1 MCRTD
6 QQPDP
11 HDAGEEKTSDA
22 AFAALLEDSTEE
34 LYECAPC
41 GYLSTL
47 MDGTI
52 AKINKTLLDWL
63 GLEHEAVVGRM
74 RFTDLLTMGGKLYHE
89 THFAP
94 LLRMQGELGGVA
106 LEIRK
111 GDGVRMPVLVSS
123 VVKHGAMG
131 EPLLIRTTFF
141 DARDRRAY
149 EEELLRARKAA
160 EEAHRQAEAD
170 RARLQDALAVLQ
182 SSLLPD
188 TLPPIPGME
197 TAAHY
202 RTASPDRLGGDF
214 YDVFPLDATRFAF
227 FLGDVCGKGPQAAA
241 VTSLTRYTLRAAALH
256 DPDPV
261 SALSTLNRVLHERY
275 SGGDPRYCTAILG
288 VLEPDPGTGQV
299 TVHLASGG
307 HPPALA
313 LRADGTA
320 DFLPTPADSSS
331 ASCPTRPSPPPP
343 PPWARA
349 TPSCSTPT
357 ASPKPAPAKAAAPC
371 TETKPCVPSPPTMP
385 ASPRTRSW
393 RRSPACWTASATAS
407 TTTPPCSPSAFPPPA
422 PRPGNPYEPA
432 EPRRPRRPDRSGGGS
447 HGGTRLRHLR
457 RPARPPRHPPPQAG
471 PAPRSRPRPH
481 GIL

>member
-1 MCRTD
+1 MTCRTG
-6 QQPDP
+6 QQSDP
-11 HDAGEEKTSDA
+11 HDADDEKASDA
-22 AFAALLEDSTEE
+22 AFAALVEDSAEE

-52 AKINKTLLDWL
+52 AKINTTLLDWL
-63 GLEHEAVVGRM
+63 GLSREAVVGRM
-74 RFTDLLTMGGKLYHE
+74 RFTDLLTVGGRLYHE

-94 LLRMQGELGGVA
+94 LLRMQGEIGGVA

-111 GDGVRMPVLVSS
+111 ADGVRMPVLVSS
-123 VVKHGAMG
+123 VVKHGATG
-131 EPLLIRTTFF
+131 EPLLMRTTLF

-197 TAAHY
+197 SAAHY
-202 RTASPDRLGGDF
+202 RAASPDRLGGDF

-261 SALSTLNRVLHERY
+261 SALTTLNRVLHERF
-275 SGGDPRYCTAILG
+275 SSGDPRYCTAIFG
-288 VLEPDPGTGQV
+288 TLEPDPVTGQV

-307 HPPALA
+307 HPPALV

-320 DFLPTPADSSS
+320 DFLPTPGGLLVGIL
-331 ASCPTRPSPPPP
+331 
-343 PPWARA
+343 
-349 TPSCSTPT
+349 PT
-357 ASPKPAPAKAAAPC
+357 APFTPATITLGPGDTLLLYTDGL
-371 TETKPCVPSPPTMP
+371 TEARTG
-385 ASPRTRSW
+385 ASRTDLYGDEALRAFATDHVG
-393 RRSPACWTASATAS
+393 RSPQAVIKALIGLLDSFGDGLDDDTALLALGVSAAH
-407 TTTPPCSPSAFPPPA
+407 SP
-422 PRPGNPYEPA
+422 EPA
-432 EPRRPRRPDRSGGGS
+432 
-447 HGGTRLRHLR
+447 
-457 RPARPPRHPPPQAG
+457 
-471 PAPRSRPRPH
+471 
-481 GIL
+481 